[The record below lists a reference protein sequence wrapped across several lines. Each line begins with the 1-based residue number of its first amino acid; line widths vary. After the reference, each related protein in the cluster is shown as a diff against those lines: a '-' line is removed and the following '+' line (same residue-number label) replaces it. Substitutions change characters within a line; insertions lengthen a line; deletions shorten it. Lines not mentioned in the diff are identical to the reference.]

1 MIVDCEDGRRVY
13 ESRDMRTAW
22 TEAIG
27 ILSFVWVNAR
37 SGVSQKE
44 SLRVD
49 ALMTATIEEGSSCC
63 ALREGTPRG
72 IKGPMRS
79 VFGSRTATALFLL
92 DRLPWTML
100 RIGCSP
106 APCCTRMAVCIF
118 YKGGATVR
126 VVSSH
131 FPA

>member
-1 MIVDCEDGRRVY
+1 MGTV
-13 ESRDMRTAW
+13 W

-27 ILSFVWVNAR
+27 TLSGVWVNAR

-49 ALMTATIEEGSSCC
+49 ALITATIEEGK
-63 ALREGTPRG
+63 EGHAVHSERACLG
-72 IKGPMRS
+72 GRKGPLRS
-79 VFGSRTATALFLL
+79 AFGSRTATARFLL

-100 RIGCSP
+100 RVGSLP
-106 APCCTRMAVCIF
+106 APCYTRIAICIF
-118 YKGGATVR
+118 YKRGATVKA
-126 VVSSH
+126 VSSH